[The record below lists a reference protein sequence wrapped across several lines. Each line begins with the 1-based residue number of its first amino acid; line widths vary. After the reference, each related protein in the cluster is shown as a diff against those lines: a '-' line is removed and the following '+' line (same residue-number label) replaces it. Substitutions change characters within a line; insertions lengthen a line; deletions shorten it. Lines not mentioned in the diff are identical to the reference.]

1 MRLTALIALLTAT
14 ALAGCATRPVNP
26 PLTLADPTTGYRLET
41 RENKVFDDQNI
52 VILAFSGGG
61 TRAAA
66 FSYGVL
72 EFLARTEVKGP
83 RGAPVRLLDEVAVIT
98 GVSGG
103 SFTALAYGLYGDK
116 LFTEYETRF
125 LKRNVQGEITKRT
138 LNPLNWPRLWSTGY
152 GRSELASELYD
163 EILFNNATFGD
174 LQRGLGDRHLLGLA
188 LHLHPEHVR
197 HHLLGPVG
205 GAPVARGR
213 RIVGRAGRADAG
225 HAQQLRRLVPAH
237 AAGVGHQVHRVR

>member
-1 MRLTALIALLTAT
+1 MRLTALIALLTVT

-83 RGAPVRLLDEVAVIT
+83 RGAPVRLLDEVDADT
-98 GVSGG
+98 GHPEVAQCARRRAGEGAERKARRSAQQADQGAHRQSGG
-103 SFTALAYGLYGDK
+103 LA
-116 LFTEYETRF
+116 
-125 LKRNVQGEITKRT
+125 V
-138 LNPLNWPRLWSTGY
+138 
-152 GRSELASELYD
+152 
-163 EILFNNATFGD
+163 
-174 LQRGLGDRHLLGLA
+174 
-188 LHLHPEHVR
+188 V
-197 HHLLGPVG
+197 
-205 GAPVARGR
+205 
-213 RIVGRAGRADAG
+213 
-225 HAQQLRRLVPAH
+225 
-237 AAGVGHQVHRVR
+237 AAGVQALAHVQQAFGVAGHHARGVQRDVALAMQGLQGLQAGIGGGFVVENGEKELVHRGAVPWERKTPLRL